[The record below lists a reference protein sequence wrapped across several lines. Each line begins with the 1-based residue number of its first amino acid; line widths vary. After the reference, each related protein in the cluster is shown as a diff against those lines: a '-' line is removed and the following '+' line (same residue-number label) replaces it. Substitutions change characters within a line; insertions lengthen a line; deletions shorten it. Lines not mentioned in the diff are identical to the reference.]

1 MEITEIGLLAIKA
14 ESAYGTDP
22 TPAVGANLIP
32 AARDSITYE
41 VASTAV
47 KRKALDGTMGMQPGF
62 NALPNVTL
70 KFRYELRGN
79 RTDGVVADIS
89 AGASA
94 QKVEIDPILQAA
106 NLDPT
111 YTAETTVGGRNGY
124 VIYKPKSYT
133 TEGPSVTAYW
143 WSALKLHKLFG
154 GKVDL
159 SMTWEAGQMVLMDV
173 TIRGKYGVPV
183 DTTFPTSGLSFLATK
198 PQMFE
203 GGAVGLDVTAPPFR
217 RAQFDLA
224 NQIAMRANPVDS
236 TGVAG
241 FIITGRD
248 SKGSVNFESVTEAA
262 HPIFA
267 DWLVSKRKPFGVT
280 MPSGSGVS
288 GNRLDL
294 QVGAELKSI
303 NYQNQDGQR
312 VHDAQFDIVQTAFGD
327 NTDLALKFY

>member
-14 ESAYGTDP
+14 ETTYGLDP
-22 TPAVGANLIP
+22 TPTVGANLIP
-32 AARDSITYE
+32 AARDSLSYAVE
-41 VASTAV
+41 STPV
-47 KRKALDGTMGMQPGF
+47 RRKALDGTMGMQPGF
-62 NALPNVTL
+62 NVLPNVTL
-70 KFRYELRGN
+70 KFRDELRGN
-79 RTDGVVADIS
+79 RTDGSTADIS
-89 AGASA
+89 AGLLAN
-94 QKVEIDPILQAA
+94 KVEIDPVLQAA
-106 NLDPT
+106 HLDPT
-111 YTAETTVGGRNGY
+111 YTAETTGGARNGY
-124 VIYKPKSYT
+124 VTYRPKTYT
-133 TEGPSVTAYW
+133 DQGPSVTAYW

-183 DTTFPTSGLSFLATK
+183 DTTFPTSGLAFVATK
-198 PQMFE
+198 PQIFE

-217 RAQFDLA
+217 RAQFDLG
-224 NQIAMRANPVDS
+224 NQIALRASGVES
-236 TGVAG
+236 TGVVG

-248 SKGSVNFESVTEAA
+248 SKGNANFESVTEAA
-262 HPIFA
+262 HPIFG
-267 DWLVSKRKPFGVT
+267 DWLISKRKPFGVT
-280 MPSGSGVS
+280 LPSGTGVS

-327 NTDLALKFY
+327 ATDLALKFY